1 MENSERVSS
10 SWQRPLIAAQD
21 MTDVETSETV
31 RLLESRVS
39 VRKFRP
45 DPVSDDLLAIVLRAA
60 CRAPTSSNIQAY
72 SLIVIRDAEIRRALS
87 VLAGNQAHVADTPV
101 LLAVCA
107 DVSRARRACE
117 LHGRPFA
124 GQNME
129 IGLVATV
136 DASLAG
142 MCVMLAAES
151 LGLGCVMIGGM
162 RNKPLETARLL
173 ALPDGAFVVFGMC
186 LGWPLER
193 PEMRPRIPDDG
204 AIHLGRYDASRTDD
218 VLRAYDE
225 MITNKGDAAMTWTAR
240 ISRDFSTARRPDMR
254 ACLAALGLPFE

>member
-1 MENSERVSS
+1 
-10 SWQRPLIAAQD
+10 
-21 MTDVETSETV
+21 MTDVEKSETV

-45 DPVSDDLLAIVLRAA
+45 DPVSDDLLATVLRAA

-72 SLIVIRDAEIRRALS
+72 SLIVIRDAETRRALS

-107 DVSRARRACE
+107 DVSRSRRACE

-193 PEMRPRIPDDG
+193 PEMRPRVPDDG
-204 AIHLGRYDASRTDD
+204 AIHLGRYDASKTDD

>member
-1 MENSERVSS
+1 
-10 SWQRPLIAAQD
+10 
-21 MTDVETSETV
+21 MTVVEKSETV

-39 VRKFRP
+39 VRKFSP
-45 DPVSDDLLAIVLRAA
+45 DPVSDELLTIVLRAA

-72 SLIVIRDAEIRRALS
+72 SLIVIRDVETRRALS

-124 GQNME
+124 GENLE

-151 LGLGCVMIGGM
+151 LGLGCVIIGGL
-162 RNKPLETARLL
+162 RNKPVETARLL
-173 ALPDGAFVVFGMC
+173 GLPDGAFVVFGMC
-186 LGWPLER
+186 LGWPQEH
-193 PEMRPRIPDDG
+193 PEKRQRIPDDG
-204 AIHLGRYDASRTDD
+204 AIHFGRYDASRTDD
-218 VLRAYDE
+218 VLRAYDD
-225 MITNKGDAAMTWTAR
+225 MLTKRGDASITWTAK
-240 ISRDFSTARRPDMR
+240 IARDFSTPRRPDMR
-254 ACLAALGLPFE
+254 ACLATLGFPFD

>member
-1 MENSERVSS
+1 
-10 SWQRPLIAAQD
+10 
-21 MTDVETSETV
+21 MTVVEKSETV

-39 VRKFRP
+39 VRKFSP
-45 DPVSDDLLAIVLRAA
+45 DPVSDEVLSIVLRAA

-72 SLIVIRDAEIRRALS
+72 SLIVIRDVETRRELS
-87 VLAGNQAHVADTPV
+87 ILAGNQAHVADTPV

-124 GQNME
+124 GDNME

-142 MCVMLAAES
+142 MCAMLAAES

-162 RNKPLETARLL
+162 RNKPVETARLL
-173 ALPDGAFVVFGMC
+173 NLPAGAFVVFGMC
-186 LGWPLER
+186 LGWPVER
-193 PEMRPRIPDDG
+193 PAMRPRVPDDG
-204 AIHLGRYDASRTDD
+204 VIHADRYDASRTDA
-218 VLRAYDE
+218 VLSAYDRL
-225 MITNKGDAAMTWTAR
+225 IAQNGDATMTWTAR
-240 ISRDFSTARRPDMR
+240 IARDFSTARRADLR
-254 ACLAALGLPFE
+254 ACLAALGLAFE